1 MWELSHLPVEDFESG
16 LKHLEQKYEFQDKR
30 YSISKFICVNIL
42 QPIDFIE
49 YIHQK
54 L

>member
-1 MWELSHLPVEDFESG
+1 MWALSHLPVEDLECG

-30 YSISKFICVNIL
+30 YSISKFIL